1 MSVRLPRIIDEV
13 VSRPTWPGTLP
24 RPLEP
29 RNIGVYYDTSWTR
42 APWARAV
49 RRILVDNVTRPFVA
63 VVTAPRVLGREHL
76 DPLDGPVIFAANHSS
91 HLDTSIVVACL
102 PQRFRHRTVVA
113 AAADYFFDRPW
124 KAALWSLT
132 LGTIPMERTKV
143 NRRSADL
150 AASLL
155 TDRWNVV
162 IFPEGGRTLDG
173 WGQEFRVARPISPNA
188 ATCPSCRCTCG
199 ECDRFSRRAGGRC
212 DGARSRSASGTRC
225 GRATRRDLRA
235 ARRTRAIS
243 RPASRSRLRS
253 WPTRPRRTGGR
264 RASAPRR
271 DRHHPSEGRTRLL
284 GVVPG
289 LCRQVPA
296 AQGAPGRS
304 PPVNP
309 GDASCP
315 TPQPRAGREEGAG
328 GGPAPSFSSHPQGS
342 GGGPSLP
349 WLTPLLPPEGHQ
361 SNRWNR

>member
-1 MSVRLPRIIDEV
+1 VSVRLPRVIDEV

-76 DPLDGPVIFAANHSS
+76 GPLDGPVIFAANHSS

-155 TDRWNVV
+155 TDRWNLV
-162 IFPEGGRTLDG
+162 IFPEGGRTRDG
-173 WGQEFRVARPISPNA
+173 WGQEFRGGAAYLAKRCDVPVVPVHLRGVRPVFPKGRRMLRRGKVEVRFGDPLWPSDATGPSGREEDARHFAARIEESVALLADEAETDWWSARKRAAAGQTPAFRGPDASPW
-188 ATCPSCRCTCG
+188 
-199 ECDRFSRRAGGRC
+199 RRAW
-212 DGARSRSASGTRC
+212 ALPAS
-225 GRATRRDLRA
+225 
-235 ARRTRAIS
+235 ARRTRS
-243 RPASRSRLRS
+243 TRSQS
-253 WPTRPRRTGGR
+253 
-264 RASAPRR
+264 SAK
-271 DRHHPSEGRTRLL
+271 
-284 GVVPG
+284 
-289 LCRQVPA
+289 
-296 AQGAPGRS
+296 
-304 PPVNP
+304 
-309 GDASCP
+309 
-315 TPQPRAGREEGAG
+315 
-328 GGPAPSFSSHPQGS
+328 
-342 GGGPSLP
+342 P
-349 WLTPLLPPEGHQ
+349 W
-361 SNRWNR
+361 